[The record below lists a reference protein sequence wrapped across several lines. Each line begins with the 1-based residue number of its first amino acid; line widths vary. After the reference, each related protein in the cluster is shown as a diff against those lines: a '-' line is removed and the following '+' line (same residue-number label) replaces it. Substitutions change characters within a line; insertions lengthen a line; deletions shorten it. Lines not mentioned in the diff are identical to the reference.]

1 MPVQDPYTTK
11 IVAAL
16 ASGHEQKAGA
26 VVPITLLDQTDDQSQ
41 APVEM

>member
-1 MPVQDPYTTK
+1 MPVQEPFTTK
-11 IVAAL
+11 IAVAPGF
-16 ASGHEQKAGA
+16 GHEHKAGH